1 LSNGESSFHE
11 ENAMP
16 LEPTPTQVLLRR
28 VHVGDPAALNE
39 LYHREGLRVLAAV
52 RARLGAE
59 LRQKVESWDI
69 VQDAMLASLKNVS
82 DFEQTSEGA
91 FMKWLNQI
99 VENRIR
105 DHIDYFHAG
114 KRDLRQENSL
124 PARSPESSL
133 PLDIPEKSGVPS
145 PSQMLMLNEDL
156 ARLEKA
162 LDQLPTEARDLIVAV
177 KLEEQSYQEIGD
189 ALGKSA
195 DAVRMQV
202 NRAMAALTRAFQ
214 ELETGGSST

>member
-1 LSNGESSFHE
+1 MSNDSTS
-11 ENAMP
+11 
-16 LEPTPTQVLLRR
+16 TQVLLRR
-28 VHVGDPAALNE
+28 VRTGDKEALNK
-39 LYHREGLRVLAAV
+39 LYNRYGLRVLAAV

-69 VQDAMLASLKNVS
+69 VQDAMMASLRNVS
-82 DFEQTSEGA
+82 DFDNSSDGA
-91 FMKWLNQI
+91 FMRWLDQI

-105 DHIDYFHAG
+105 DKIDFFHAG
-114 KRDLRQENSL
+114 KRDLRQECPL
-124 PARSPESSL
+124 PGARLSDSSP
-133 PLDIPEKSGVPS
+133 PLDIPNKNGVPS
-145 PSQMLMLNEDL
+145 PTKLLVLKEDL

-162 LDQLPTEARDLIVAV
+162 LDTLPQKSRELIVAV
-177 KLEEQSYQEIGD
+177 KIEQQTHQEIGD

-214 ELETGGSST
+214 QLEAGGFGI